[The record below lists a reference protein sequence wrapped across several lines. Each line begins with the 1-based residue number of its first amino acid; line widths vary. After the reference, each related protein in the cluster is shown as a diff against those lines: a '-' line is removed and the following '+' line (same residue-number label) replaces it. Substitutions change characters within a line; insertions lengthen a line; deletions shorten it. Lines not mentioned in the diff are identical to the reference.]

1 MSERARHTIRV
12 ALVALLS
19 AWGLV
24 VIVPDVTRLWAPLG
38 TLGFQADNDGVITS
52 VDDGG
57 PASKAGIR
65 EGDRIDIRATNFE
78 GRRTVGGLIFV
89 RLGHPFELHVVRR
102 HGAHVVAVVP
112 EPEELGLADKLTLFF
127 DEIFGV
133 LFIGIGAALVL
144 LRPSRMT
151 WGFFLYSVWFNPG
164 QFFAFYAWLPAQALA
179 TQEILQA
186 IMQSL
191 GYVGFLVFALRFPHD
206 RVSGWR
212 AACEYLLPVLFI
224 ALAVPSAYSF
234 WTAFGYQTEM
244 VYRFSYA
251 LGLCVY
257 ALVVLALIGTY
268 LQHQLAD
275 RQRIKWVI
283 FGCLIGLPT
292 FLFADTNE
300 ATSFWDPFWNYV
312 NAHWP
317 AIPTSPPEW
326 FLHLLYMVSVSVPL
340 TIAYAVIRHR
350 VIDVRFVVNR
360 GLVLAS
366 TGLIIAASLEFIHW
380 LLDEVMHE
388 SGVGAVV
395 LPLAAVA
402 SGLGFAW
409 LHRRVGH
416 LIDLVFFPHWHRAE
430 HHLSDVRDRLLEAT
444 SEDEVGQ
451 LLLDEPIEAFRLEA
465 GALYVASP
473 DGVLRRRSAV
483 TWPPEA
489 LDEFEPED
497 PLVAAARA
505 ARRPI
510 KVRDEYW
517 QEEHDRRLA
526 MHPAVAAPVLLRE
539 RIVALALYGYH
550 TSGEDI
556 NPDEMRLIGRLA
568 HAASAAYHF
577 LETEALR
584 RELADLRMRSTP
596 RAALP

>member
-1 MSERARHTIRV
+1 M

-19 AWGLV
+19 AWGLI
-24 VIVPDVTRLWAPLG
+24 VILPDFTRLWTPLG
-38 TLGFQADNDGVITS
+38 TLGFQADNDGIVTD
-52 VDDGG
+52 VDAGG
-57 PASKAGIR
+57 PADKVGISP
-65 EGDRIDIRATNFE
+65 GDRIDIRATNFE
-78 GRRTVGGLIFV
+78 GRRAVGGLVFV
-89 RLGHPFELHVVRR
+89 PLGHPLVLHVVGA
-102 HGAHVVAVVP
+102 HGGAHVVTVAP
-112 EPEELGLADKLTLFF
+112 EPEHLGSADKITLFF

-133 LFIGIGAALVL
+133 LFIAIGAALVL

-164 QFFAFYAWLPAQALA
+164 QFFAFYAWLPARYLV

-212 AACEYLLPVLFI
+212 SACEYVLPVLFV
-224 ALAVPSAYSF
+224 ALAIPTAYSF

-257 ALVVLALIGTY
+257 GLVVLALVGTY
-268 LQHQLAD
+268 LQHQRAD

-292 FLFADTNE
+292 FIFADTNE
-300 ATSFWDPFWNYV
+300 ATSFWDPFWSYL
-312 NAHWP
+312 NAHWSV
-317 AIPTSPPEW
+317 IPTTPPEW

-380 LLDEVMHE
+380 LLDGVLHE
-388 SGVGAVV
+388 SGVSAVV
-395 LPLAAVA
+395 LPVAAVA

-409 LHRRVGH
+409 LHHRVGH
-416 LIDLVFFPHWHRAE
+416 FIDLVFFPHWHRAE
-430 HHLSDVRDRLLEAT
+430 HHLTEVRDRLLEAT
-444 SEDEVGQ
+444 SEEEVAR
-451 LLLDEPIEAFRLEA
+451 LLLDEPIEALRLES
-465 GALYVASP
+465 GALYVADPS
-473 DGVLRRRSAV
+473 GVLRRRSAV

-489 LDEFEPED
+489 IDAFAPSD
-497 PLVAAARA
+497 PLVVGARA
-505 ARRPI
+505 ARRPVQ
-510 KVRDEYW
+510 VRAEHW
-517 QEEHDRRLA
+517 QDEHDRRLA
-526 MHPAVAAPVLLRE
+526 MRPAVAAPVLLRE
-539 RIVALALYGYH
+539 RVVALALYGFH
-550 TSGEDI
+550 TGGEDI
-556 NPDEMRLIGRLA
+556 NPDEMRLLGRLA

-577 LETEALR
+577 LETDALQ
-584 RELADLRMRSTP
+584 RELADLRQKSAHRP
-596 RAALP
+596 ALS